1 MSAVIHWDKGFF
13 NFVVFLQSKL
23 QNHRCAYP
31 NPSLQRLCSER
42 WRSDVNQIVKP
53 VITAFRTSVLGPAKK
68 HRKKPSQQGTV
79 HLQKVR
85 FSRLRNKGC
94 SLRKLDQHKSWWS
107 LSLYRSFVL
116 VTLHSEC
123 KAWVIYLD
131 FNNISPGSK
140 MEVPTEMGPK
150 KKPQPPGLV
159 SQPPLEKA
167 PLPRPQHPLLGSNC
181 SGSTNC

>member
-1 MSAVIHWDKGFF
+1 MLLHLHISFF
-13 NFVVFLQSKL
+13 LLSKL
-23 QNHRCAYP
+23 RNHRCAYP

-68 HRKKPSQQGTV
+68 HRKKPWQQGTV

-85 FSRLRNKGC
+85 FWGLS
-94 SLRKLDQHKSWWS
+94 KSWWS
-107 LSLYRSFVL
+107 LSLYGSFVL

-123 KAWVIYLD
+123 KAWVILIYLD
-131 FNNISPGSK
+131 FTNISPGSK

-167 PLPRPQHPLLGSNC
+167 PLPRPQHPLLGSN
-181 SGSTNC
+181 